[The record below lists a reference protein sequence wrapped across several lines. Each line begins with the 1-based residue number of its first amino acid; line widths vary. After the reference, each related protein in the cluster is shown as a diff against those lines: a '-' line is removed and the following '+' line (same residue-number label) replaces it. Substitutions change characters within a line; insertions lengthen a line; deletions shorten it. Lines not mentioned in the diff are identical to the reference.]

1 MIEYT
6 WTKAHFSFSHVQVH
20 FSFAPSWLLKY
31 ISHVQ
36 EPSRGPRPGKEDG
49 PKLGLP
55 TKTSDTVMNSD

>member
-20 FSFAPSWLLKY
+20 FSFAPNWLLKY
-31 ISHVQ
+31 ILHVQ
-36 EPSRGPRPGKEDG
+36 GPSREEDG

-55 TKTSDTVMNSD
+55 TKTSDIVINSN